1 MLFMLFLHV
10 CCGATQMETNG
21 INKWSLEMIP
31 GTWYL
36 GVLVQTWKGSFP
48 MKRFK
53 PRNFGQVGLPQQPF
67 LYRIQQIVQ
76 SLSYPNAFFCTVQNV
91 LSSCRAAAADTSPIC
106 CAPVTMK
113 STCQQTGCMQ
123 SGENCV
129 VQTIRTNKMDCSID

>member
-1 MLFMLFLHV
+1 
-10 CCGATQMETNG
+10 
-21 INKWSLEMIP
+21 MIP
-31 GTWYL
+31 GIWYL

-53 PRNFGQVGLPQQPF
+53 PRNFGQVGLPQQQF
-67 LYRIQQIVQ
+67 LYRMQ
-76 SLSYPNAFFCTVQNV
+76 QNV

-113 STCQQTGCMQ
+113 STCQHTGCMQ
-123 SGENCV
+123 SGENGV

>member
-1 MLFMLFLHV
+1 
-10 CCGATQMETNG
+10 
-21 INKWSLEMIP
+21 MIP

-36 GVLVQTWKGSFP
+36 GVLVQTLEGFFP
-48 MKRFK
+48 NEALKKTGEFWAGGAT
-53 PRNFGQVGLPQQPF
+53 PTAIP
-67 LYRIQQIVQ
+67 
-76 SLSYPNAFFCTVQNV
+76 VQNV
-91 LSSCRAAAADTSPIC
+91 SSSCRAAAADTSPIC